1 MGANDPNVGVEQGKK
16 AQEEIAGA
24 KLIILP
30 TGHAAPVELP
40 DRFNSAVMEFL
51 SNIK

>member
-1 MGANDPNVGVEQGKK
+1 MGANDTNVGVEQGKK

-30 TGHAAPVELP
+30 AGHATPIELP

-51 SNIK
+51 SSLK